1 MVVSLH
7 PGCPCNYY
15 NLSIYDQLFYSV
27 PEISTHGTH
36 GTLVI
41 LSSIIATFAGNALVS
56 TAMMWLVCCMFIYD
70 KQHKAMAAFDGLIA
84 RDWIISKE
92 QTNHKHPGRIES
104 KLENCEILPMQS
116 DANSRS
122 TSLYA
127 QEIAPTLMLNTIS
140 NIRSYIYTRKIL
152 KKMGIVYYYRAQIYA
167 ALLLVVLGGLIALS
181 LITEG
186 SDTHL
191 IAMLYFLVIAAGVLN
206 IIHHGA
212 QSNDQVKRAIQ
223 YLHRQR
229 AVIVEDYGRKEA
241 GKSTTHSSFFQN
253 YQEMQPISIALD
265 SAANLLEEEWSRQPI
280 NVFFMPAGRAVY
292 GVIGSL
298 LVTGVGIF
306 IRGYIGKRS

>member
-1 MVVSLH
+1 
-7 PGCPCNYY
+7 
-15 NLSIYDQLFYSV
+15 
-27 PEISTHGTH
+27 
-36 GTLVI
+36 
-41 LSSIIATFAGNALVS
+41 
-56 TAMMWLVCCMFIYD
+56 
-70 KQHKAMAAFDGLIA
+70 
-84 RDWIISKE
+84 
-92 QTNHKHPGRIES
+92 
-104 KLENCEILPMQS
+104 
-116 DANSRS
+116 
-122 TSLYA
+122 
-127 QEIAPTLMLNTIS
+127 
-140 NIRSYIYTRKIL
+140 
-152 KKMGIVYYYRAQIYA
+152 MGIVYYYRAQIYA

-186 SDTHL
+186 NDTHL
-191 IAMLYFLVIAAGVLN
+191 IVGTSMLYFLVIAAGVLN

-280 NVFFMPAGRAVY
+280 NVFGMPAGRAVY